1 MRGEVVDDKDDDVG
15 GVRMTMIVDDDE
27 NTMIVKI
34 ENRDCGCVNHLFLIC
49 GCLWLVVE
57 VWRWNGMRTSWL

>member
-34 ENRDCGCVNHLFLIC
+34 ENRDCGCVINHL
-49 GCLWLVVE
+49 
-57 VWRWNGMRTSWL
+57 